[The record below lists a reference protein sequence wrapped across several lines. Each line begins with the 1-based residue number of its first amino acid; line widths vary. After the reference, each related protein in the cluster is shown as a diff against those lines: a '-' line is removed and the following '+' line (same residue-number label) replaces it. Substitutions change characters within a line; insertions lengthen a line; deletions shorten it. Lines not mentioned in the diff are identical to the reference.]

1 MNPKIETLEST
12 TFGSKRFTR
21 KQLFMIQE
29 TVAEFP
35 NLSHRE
41 LGLTICELIQWVN
54 PAGNHKIQSCL
65 SALKEME
72 KIGLF
77 TLPAK
82 RAIKKSIPKEIKW
95 TDKTKEQQNL
105 CCQVG
110 DLQAIRIQKVTGK
123 EEIALWNEFV
133 DRYHYLGYKR
143 PIGTHSRYF
152 IVSGEYEKRFLGCL
166 LFSATPVYSLPSRD
180 HWIGWQDEERK
191 KCLNL
196 ILNNTRFLL
205 FPWIQVKNLSSKV
218 LSIASK
224 QIADNWEKEH
234 GYRPVLLET
243 FVDPAKFKGTGY
255 KAANWEYI
263 GQTSGLNRNKE
274 SEDRKTSQKDIYI
287 YPLTPDFRSALK
299 SKRSLKKTS
308 TQTRELSEKR
318 KELKAEDPFNRLW
331 QKIMEI
337 VFVQAQAY
345 DERWQK
351 RKRLI
356 DTMLIILFVFRLV
369 FSKNHQGYQITIIEL
384 WDQCRRMNFL
394 LPQSKP
400 ATASAFCNARKKLDE
415 TIFKD
420 INTQVINRYENIESE
435 VTCKWK
441 DHRVFAVDGSKIN
454 IPKELKEAGYKTP
467 SDNANYPQGLVSCL
481 YQLKSQIPYDFDLV
495 SHGNE
500 RTLAINHLKIL
511 KQNDVVVY
519 DRGYFSYAMLHIHNA
534 QKIQVVFRLPKQ
546 SYKVI
551 DDFMKGEDTDS
562 LTYNHPIKIQ
572 RQKYRA

>member
-1 MNPKIETLEST
+1 MIMRITEEEMNPKIEALEST

-29 TVAEFP
+29 TVTEFP

-82 RAIKKSIPKEIKW
+82 RAIKKSVPKEIRW
-95 TDKTKEQQNL
+95 TDKTKEQQSL

-110 DLQAIRIQKVTGK
+110 DLQAIRIQKVRGK
-123 EEIALWNEFV
+123 EDIALWNEFV

-152 IVSGEYEKRFLGCL
+152 IVSGKSEKRVLGCL
-166 LFSATPVYSLPSRD
+166 LFSASPVYSLPSRD
-180 HWIGWQDEERK
+180 QWIDWQEEERK

-205 FPWIQVKNLSSKV
+205 FPWIQVKNLSSKA

-224 QIADNWEKEH
+224 QIADDWEKDH

-243 FVDPAKFKGTGY
+243 FVDPTKFKGTGY
-255 KAANWEYI
+255 KVANWKHI
-263 GQTSGLNRNKE
+263 GQTSGLKRNKE
-274 SEDRKTSQKDIYI
+274 SEDREPSQKDIYV
-287 YPLTPDFRSALK
+287 YPLTRDFRSILR

-308 TQTRELSEKR
+308 TQTRELSAKR
-318 KELKAEDPFNRLW
+318 KGLKTEDPFISLW
-331 QKIMEI
+331 QKIMDI

-356 DTMLIILFVFRLV
+356 DTMLIILFVFRIGFFKKPSGV
-369 FSKNHQGYQITIIEL
+369 SNNNHRIMGSMPQNEFS
-384 WDQCRRMNFL
+384 
-394 LPQSKP
+394 P
-400 ATASAFCNARKKLDE
+400 AS
-415 TIFKD
+415 I
-420 INTQVINRYENIESE
+420 
-435 VTCKWK
+435 
-441 DHRVFAVDGSKIN
+441 
-454 IPKELKEAGYKTP
+454 
-467 SDNANYPQGLVSCL
+467 
-481 YQLKSQIPYDFDLV
+481 
-495 SHGNE
+495 
-500 RTLAINHLKIL
+500 
-511 KQNDVVVY
+511 
-519 DRGYFSYAMLHIHNA
+519 
-534 QKIQVVFRLPKQ
+534 
-546 SYKVI
+546 
-551 DDFMKGEDTDS
+551 
-562 LTYNHPIKIQ
+562 
-572 RQKYRA
+572 